1 MAQTTYRACLIGCGR
16 MGATID
22 DEVRDRPDSVKW
34 LPYSHAAACAALDRV
49 ALVAVA
55 DVLPEKVEEVRRR
68 YDVPRGYTDYRE
80 LIRTEKPDIL
90 CIATRPGPHEE
101 QVVFAA
107 EHGVPAIYC
116 EKPLCCSMAEADRMA
131 AACERHGVR
140 FNYGTQRRFNPVY
153 RRLRRAIDEGA
164 VGQAQAIIGHC
175 GVGAALWGQTHAA
188 DMLLSLAGDGEI
200 EFVQGAVNCRAD
212 QWDGDRLT
220 VDPGIALG
228 YARFRNGVH
237 AYLVGATGYEFE
249 ISGTEGTL
257 RTLNDGLGIQW
268 RRAKEPWRLLE
279 EEPFPQVERESG
291 TVGGIRELVAALDT
305 GGDTTGGIQLARRS
319 MEMVLGFVAS
329 QRRGGAQV
337 PFPLADRSLTVRPD
351 GW

>member
-1 MAQTTYRACLIGCGR
+1 
-16 MGATID
+16 
-22 DEVRDRPDSVKW
+22 
-34 LPYSHAAACAALDRV
+34 
-49 ALVAVA
+49 
-55 DVLPEKVEEVRRR
+55 
-68 YDVPRGYTDYRE
+68 
-80 LIRTEKPDIL
+80 
-90 CIATRPGPHEE
+90 
-101 QVVFAA
+101 
-107 EHGVPAIYC
+107 VPAIYC

-164 VGQAQAIIGHC
+164 VGKPQAIIGHC
-175 GVGAALWGQTHAA
+175 GVGAALWGHTHAA
-188 DMLLSLAGDGEI
+188 DMLLFLAGDGEI
-200 EFVQGAVNCRAD
+200 EFVQGAVNCRDD

-237 AYLVGATGYEFE
+237 AYLVAAAGYEFE

-279 EEPFPQVERESG
+279 EEPFPEVQRESG

-337 PFPLADRSLTVRPD
+337 PLPLADRSLAVRPD